1 MISPREISEK
11 RFERT
16 GRGYKSEEVDSFLK
30 EVAFS
35 VAKIIKSYDE
45 SEAKIHKLVEKVNQ
59 YREDEDAIK
68 VAILGAQKQGKQI
81 IYDAEV
87 EAERMLSEAKDKADN
102 TLDKIKSDYANEEL
116 KLENLKME
124 VSSFKAQLTELYN
137 RQLQLILQI
146 PDYNVEDE
154 EETVAEDI
162 GNEVELELREPYSE
176 VTAEEVNIEPEQK
189 LNDAIDISAEMFS
202 GMSNSSRFDGLK
214 FGNNN

>member
-16 GRGYKSEEVDSFLK
+16 GRGYKAEEVDAFLK

-35 VAKIIKSYDE
+35 VAKMEKSYDE

-68 VAILGAQKQGKQI
+68 VAILGAQKQSKQI

-87 EAERMLSEAKDKADN
+87 ESERMLSEAKDKADN
-102 TLDKIKSDYANEEL
+102 TLEHIKSDYANEEL
-116 KLENLKME
+116 KLENLKKE

-146 PDYNVEDE
+146 PDYNDEDE
-154 EETVAEDI
+154 EEIVSDDLD
-162 GNEVELELREPYSE
+162 NEVELELREPYVE
-176 VTAEEVNIEPEQK
+176 NIAEPVNIEPEQK
-189 LNDAIDISAEMFS
+189 LNDAIDISSEMFS
-202 GMSNSSRFDGLK
+202 GMSNPSRFDGLK